1 MKKSIINLIALII
14 VVVLFVTACTQ
25 STTPDTNPNPD
36 NNDSEGNIDI
46 GKEDSIVTKEIPES
60 FPEELVPLYE
70 VDAVEG
76 IISVGEDYHQA
87 YFYSHTSREDILK
100 MYEEFYADKDI
111 QIFQNNFSYELS
123 GNIDGHKIRMYI
135 MPYNEEDTNAVTTS
149 SQVTTQEI
157 EPETETTEAPEV
169 ITDND
174 NKRFA
179 TTVIIFIYAEET
191 SGAS

>member
-25 STTPDTNPNPD
+25 STTPDTNPNTD

-111 QIFQNNFSYELS
+111 QIFQNDFSYELS